1 MPLPAFP
8 PPIDSEM
15 RVLWRR
21 MADPDVRR
29 VILEVQHL
37 RAVLLE
43 VEQFRI
49 AIDAVWKQDVG
60 GQLVALP
67 VTK

>member
-1 MPLPAFP
+1 
-8 PPIDSEM
+8 M